1 MLLFWSSICAV
12 YIFSLTKLFVTH
24 IFTTS
29 TSFSS
34 RKNIERF
41 KATTDEEVYIQTHT
55 FKVQMCLMVGGL
67 SVMFVWLQV
76 HKHLQDPKK
85 RQQKKTRQQKKR
97 RRRVHTKK
105 QKDPSYWL
113 MSLTIHIDTI
123 VSHTTIIL
131 KKITLIETF
140 LIHNFFN
147 TIL

>member
-12 YIFSLTKLFVTH
+12 YVFSLTKLFVTH

-34 RKNIERF
+34 RRNIERF
-41 KATTDEEVYIQTHT
+41 KATTDEEVCIQTHT

-85 RQQKKTRQQKKR
+85 RQQKRRGSRKR

-113 MSLTIHIDTI
+113 MSLTTYMYMYRYHHSIN
-123 VSHTTIIL
+123 SIL
-131 KKITLIETF
+131 YI
-140 LIHNFFN
+140 
-147 TIL
+147 